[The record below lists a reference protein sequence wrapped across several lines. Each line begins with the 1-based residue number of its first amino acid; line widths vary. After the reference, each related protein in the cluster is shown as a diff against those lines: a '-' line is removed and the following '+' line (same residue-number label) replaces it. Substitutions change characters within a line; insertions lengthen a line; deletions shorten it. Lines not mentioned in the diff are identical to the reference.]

1 MRWLLEDGFIRLAT
15 LRGAP
20 IKLHWSFF
28 LTALFFGGLAPG
40 GWLGYFLIIAVHEL
54 GHAALV
60 WWCGHRV
67 IEMQVHGLGGLC
79 RYDGFTTDY
88 ESALISWGGVW
99 AQGLLYLVTS
109 LVLQPVLLES
119 SSPALALPLLAT
131 LLVVNVNIMLLNLIP
146 VPGFD
151 GASAWRLFPL
161 LWGHAKYEANRGR
174 SSRPK
179 PPSARAPR
187 PALRLVVTDP
197 APEAPPPP
205 SAPVDP
211 AAARAKDELF
221 EKILRDL
228 SRAPQHV
235 NDEDP

>member
-1 MRWLLEDGFIRLAT
+1 MAVRWLLEDGFIRLAT

-20 IKLHWSFF
+20 LKLHWSFF

-40 GWLGYFLIIAVHEL
+40 GWLGYFITIATHEL

-67 IEMQVHGLGGLC
+67 LEMQVHGLGGQC
-79 RYDGFTTDY
+79 RYDGFTTEY

-99 AQGLLYLVTS
+99 AQGALYLVTS
-109 LVLQPVLLES
+109 LALQPLLRGS
-119 SSPALALPLLAT
+119 ASPTLALPLLAS
-131 LLVVNVNIMLLNLIP
+131 LLVVNVNIMLFNLIP

-161 LWGHAKYEANRGR
+161 LWGHAKYQAKRGR
-174 SSRPK
+174 PSR
-179 PPSARAPR
+179 PSARGPR
-187 PALRLVVTDP
+187 AGLVVTDP
-197 APEAPPPP
+197 ARGGGPPP
-205 SAPVDP
+205 APADP
-211 AAARAKDELF
+211 TAERAKDELF

>member
-1 MRWLLEDGFIRLAT
+1 VRWLLEDGFIRLAT
-15 LRGAP
+15 VRGAP

-40 GWLGYFLIIAVHEL
+40 GWLGYFLIIAAHEL

-67 IEMQVHGLGGLC
+67 IELQVHGLGGVC

-88 ESALISWGGVW
+88 EAALISWGGVW
-99 AQGLLYLVTS
+99 AQGVLYLVTS
-109 LVLQPVLLES
+109 LALQPVLLTS
-119 SSPALALPLLAT
+119 SSPTLAMPLLAA
-131 LLVVNVNIMLLNLIP
+131 LLVVNVNIMLLNVIP

-161 LWGHAKYEANRGR
+161 LWGHARYEAKRGR
-174 SSRPK
+174 PSRT
-179 PPSARAPR
+179 PSRAARPAPR
-187 PALRLVVTDP
+187 AVVVDAPADA
-197 APEAPPPP
+197 APTP
-205 SAPVDP
+205 SAPIDP